1 MQFREK
7 GRKLQ
12 CIRSE
17 YIPERKRTVGR
28 IVASQ
33 DKYLTTVSEEV
44 CRQLEKEE
52 VDSLKKYL
60 SSREEKRTV
69 DKLGFR
75 LSYLDSMLN
84 EAVQALEVDS
94 LRDGLSN
101 EQAERIWAAHE
112 RLSKALRR
120 HGFKKPKA
128 APRPKVVRDEEQPGL
143 PLSDD

>member
-33 DKYLTTVSEEV
+33 DKYLTTVSNEV
-44 CRQLEKEE
+44 CQQLEKEE
-52 VDSLKKYL
+52 FDSLKKYL
-60 SSREEKRTV
+60 SNREEKRTA
-69 DKLGFR
+69 DKLEFR
-75 LSYLDSMLN
+75 LSYLDGMLN
-84 EAVQALEVDS
+84 ETVEALEVDS
-94 LRDGLSN
+94 IRNGLST
-101 EQAERIWAAHE
+101 EQAARIWAAHE

-128 APRPKVVRDEEQPGL
+128 APKQKAVRNAEQPGL